1 MALAGQAQASG
12 PWTGVYLG
20 GHAGGA
26 WADASMTK
34 TAETGGGF
42 AFDSDPVGSTLDFS
56 PNGVVGGAQIGYL
69 YQFDNIVMGFEL
81 SGSYSDLDE
90 TRPDPLDA
98 DNARTLNADWNASA
112 TLRAGWAFG
121 DTLAYV
127 KGGFALARFEHT
139 LFDDV
144 VPAGTYATTE
154 DHDGW
159 TLGFGVE
166 HKLSPD
172 VSVALGYDYYDFG
185 AKDHV
190 ATIAGA
196 SVTRE
201 LDAEL
206 QTVTARLN
214 WHFTP

>member
-1 MALAGQAQASG
+1 
-12 PWTGVYLG
+12 
-20 GHAGGA
+20 
-26 WADASMTK
+26 MTK

-112 TLRAGWAFG
+112 TVRAGWAFG
-121 DTLAYV
+121 DTLAYL

-144 VPAGTYATTE
+144 IPTGTYATTE

-159 TLGFGVE
+159 TLGIGVE